1 MSQVT
6 KRVCDLCG
14 KEIVENLDSGNI
26 NFNYANSMGFMHSHN
41 IDLCKSCAPK
51 IVTAL
56 KSTLMDVFKVKET
69 DSEISDLDT
78 FFQKE
83 SIMQEEMRKYQEEMD
98 KANNSGGTT
107 TPDGS
112 TNAGEST
119 GKEEEASV

>member
-69 DSEISDLDT
+69 DNEISDLDT

-83 SIMQEEMRKYQEEMD
+83 SIMQEEMKKYQEEID
-98 KANNSGGTT
+98 KANNPGGNT
-107 TPDGS
+107 TPGGN

>member
-83 SIMQEEMRKYQEEMD
+83 SIMQEEMKKYQEEID
-98 KANNSGGTT
+98 KANNPGGNT
-107 TPDGS
+107 TPGGN

>member
-26 NFNYANSMGFMHSHN
+26 NFNYANSMGFMYSHN

-56 KSTLMDVFKVKET
+56 KNTLMDVFKVKET

-83 SIMQEEMRKYQEEMD
+83 SIMQEEMKKYQEEID
-98 KANNSGGTT
+98 KANNPGGNT
-107 TPDGS
+107 TPGGS

>member
-56 KSTLMDVFKVKET
+56 KSTLIDVFKVKET

-107 TPDGS
+107 APGGS
-112 TNAGEST
+112 INAGEST

>member
-56 KSTLMDVFKVKET
+56 KNTLMDVFKVKET

-83 SIMQEEMRKYQEEMD
+83 SIMQEEMKKYQEEID
-98 KANNSGGTT
+98 KANNPGGNT
-107 TPDGS
+107 TPGGS

>member
-98 KANNSGGTT
+98 KTNNSGGNA
-107 TPDGS
+107 TPDDN
-112 TNAGEST
+112 TNVGEST
-119 GKEEEASV
+119 DKEEEASV

>member
-14 KEIVENLDSGNI
+14 EEIVENLDSGNI
-26 NFNYANSMGFMHSHN
+26 NFNYTNSMGFMYSHN

-83 SIMQEEMRKYQEEMD
+83 SIMQEEMKKYQEEMD
-98 KANNSGGTT
+98 KANNNSGGNSNAE
-107 TPDGS
+107 G
-112 TNAGEST
+112 TNKGEA
-119 GKEEEASV
+119 ASV

>member
-26 NFNYANSMGFMHSHN
+26 NFNYTNSMGFMHSHN

-56 KSTLMDVFKVKET
+56 KSTLIDVFKVKET

-98 KANNSGGTT
+98 KANNSGG
-107 TPDGS
+107 S
-112 TNAGEST
+112 TNVGEST

>member
-83 SIMQEEMRKYQEEMD
+83 SIMQEEMREYQEEMD
-98 KANNSGGTT
+98 KTNNSGGNA
-107 TPDGS
+107 TPDDN
-112 TNAGEST
+112 TNVGEST
-119 GKEEEASV
+119 DKEEEASV

>member
-56 KSTLMDVFKVKET
+56 KRTLIDVFKVKET
-69 DSEISDLDT
+69 DNEISDLDT

-83 SIMQEEMRKYQEEMD
+83 SIMQEEMKKYQEEID
-98 KANNSGGTT
+98 KANNSGGSSNAE
-107 TPDGS
+107 G
-112 TNAGEST
+112 TN
-119 GKEEEASV
+119 KEEEASV

>member
-14 KEIVENLDSGNI
+14 EEIVENLDSGNI

-56 KSTLMDVFKVKET
+56 KNTLINVFKIKET

-107 TPDGS
+107 TPGGS

-119 GKEEEASV
+119 GKEEKASV

>member
-98 KANNSGGTT
+98 KANNPGGNT
-107 TPDGS
+107 TPGGN

>member
-41 IDLCKSCAPK
+41 INLCKSCAPK

-83 SIMQEEMRKYQEEMD
+83 SIMQEEMKKYQEEID
-98 KANNSGGTT
+98 KANNPGGNT
-107 TPDGS
+107 TPGGN

>member
-26 NFNYANSMGFMHSHN
+26 NFNYANSIGFMHSHN

-83 SIMQEEMRKYQEEMD
+83 SIMQEEMKKYQEEID
-98 KANNSGGTT
+98 KANNPGGNITLG
-107 TPDGS
+107 GS